1 MWFMKKAVLYIL
13 SVILLSA
20 CQEQIDDTPKLKEA
34 GTLEVSF
41 AYGDSNNVKSH
52 TFTPSSQSVEIEV
65 KMNVEVGWMV
75 SSDAE
80 WCVVDEEEVH
90 HGNGAFTLA
99 VKANDGFLD
108 RDDATVTLSAGDFS
122 TSLRVIQHGNVFI
135 LDREYHLSNKVSGS
149 TDLQL
154 GVREGVNWS
163 LDCPEWITARQSEGI
178 SADGQ
183 VNTVITFEWDE
194 NQSTSRFGTVGFVRE
209 GEKEASVSFSLFQF
223 GSEYATT
230 EGGTILLDAEKPAPV
245 EVRVPVNM
253 FTDITCPKWVTYEPP
268 VANDDQTESW
278 YLYFSENPSDT
289 ETLRDAEIEFV
300 AGTSGNKYI
309 LPSIRQNFYPAGGL
323 LTAEGFRMFAERFN
337 SDGDISSWVNN
348 GVVNIV
354 GHIDMSGLEEWT
366 PIGTEERPFD
376 LKFDGGF
383 MTISNFK
390 YSSPLFGVCKNADIS
405 GVVFDQSCS
414 VERDQDFV
422 SDRYLA
428 PLAQKLINSQVRDCK
443 SDASVGLKASATV
456 DGCNIYMS
464 GLVACS
470 DATSSIKDCTVG
482 GSIST
487 AANKGSEKGSLYLGG
502 LVAQSMGNIEAC
514 SSSVTIADSL
524 TVASRYVGGLVGYV
538 DNDLTIDFTGT
549 SEIKSN
555 IYVVPASNVYVG
567 GVIGYSTA
575 ALTLQSPRMNGKI
588 TYDISADNVTAQ
600 AGISGIVGRS
610 CGFLKVDD
618 AIVSGTVTM
627 KANSGK
633 TCKGALAVGG
643 VVAVASVGAE
653 IKNSI
658 NKSEISWSAQTSNS
672 NGHVSCIGGIAGRID
687 KGISSIISCSNEAYL
702 NNRHYNNN
710 GYSKGKIQGNRIGG
724 IIGTY
729 GYEANLDKETSKF
742 VMSDCHNT
750 FEVNSIRGFCGGLAG
765 FLVNAD
771 VNNCSYKGN
780 ISKKYQNPYAAGIAS
795 GVENTEIENCDV
807 IGDLYGQY
815 GGSCYVRVGGVVA
828 ILYSSSVIN
837 NCRYFG
843 NVSIGTEGDT
853 TRYGCMAGDTE
864 VGCSI
869 SKCGIGGTL
878 PGVEITNADFDK
890 YLYGLGYPK
899 GGPLTIPDDRPAIQ
913 VTESYYWNGKVDE

>member
-1 MWFMKKAVLYIL
+1 
-13 SVILLSA
+13 
-20 CQEQIDDTPKLKEA
+20 
-34 GTLEVSF
+34 
-41 AYGDSNNVKSH
+41 
-52 TFTPSSQSVEIEV
+52 
-65 KMNVEVGWMV
+65 
-75 SSDAE
+75 
-80 WCVVDEEEVH
+80 
-90 HGNGAFTLA
+90 
-99 VKANDGFLD
+99 
-108 RDDATVTLSAGDFS
+108 
-122 TSLRVIQHGNVFI
+122 
-135 LDREYHLSNKVSGS
+135 
-149 TDLQL
+149 
-154 GVREGVNWS
+154 
-163 LDCPEWITARQSEGI
+163 
-178 SADGQ
+178 
-183 VNTVITFEWDE
+183 
-194 NQSTSRFGTVGFVRE
+194 
-209 GEKEASVSFSLFQF
+209 
-223 GSEYATT
+223 
-230 EGGTILLDAEKPAPV
+230 
-245 EVRVPVNM
+245 
-253 FTDITCPKWVTYEPP
+253 
-268 VANDDQTESW
+268 
-278 YLYFSENPSDT
+278 
-289 ETLRDAEIEFV
+289 
-300 AGTSGNKYI
+300 
-309 LPSIRQNFYPAGGL
+309 
-323 LTAEGFRMFAERFN
+323 
-337 SDGDISSWVNN
+337 
-348 GVVNIV
+348 
-354 GHIDMSGLEEWT
+354 
-366 PIGTEERPFD
+366 
-376 LKFDGGF
+376 

-795 GVENTEIENCDV
+795 GVENTKIENCDV

-843 NVSIGTEGDT
+843 NISIGTEGDT

-913 VTESYYWNGKVDE
+913 VTESYYWNGK